1 MAELAVPM
9 RRRRP
14 MPGILRVLARDRV
27 GLVGAL
33 LVAAALAA
41 AIFGPMLAPY
51 DPTLIH
57 PTEKLVGP
65 DGRFPL
71 GTDELGRDIL
81 SRALYGARISIE
93 VSLVVVSLAGTIGV
107 AIGLISG
114 YFKGVLDIVLM
125 RVMDTIFAF
134 PTLLLALTVVAVLG
148 TELRNLILAITIVY
162 IPAFARIARGSTLSV
177 SQQPFI
183 EAARSVGVPHRRIL
197 LRYVLPNILAPVTV
211 QFTVSLAYAI
221 LVEASLS
228 YLGLGVQ
235 PPAASWGSMLATGKP
250 FMELSPWVAIVPG
263 VAIMLTVLGFNLL
276 GDALR
281 DSLDPRLRSGTL
293 Q

>member
-1 MAELAVPM
+1 MP
-9 RRRRP
+9 RRRRR
-14 MPGILRVLARDRV
+14 GSSLLRILVRDRV
-27 GLVGAL
+27 GFVGAML
-33 LVAAALAA
+33 VVAAIGAA
-41 AIFGPMLAPY
+41 VFGPVLAPY

-57 PTEKLVGP
+57 PGEQLAPPGP
-65 DGRFPL
+65 MFPL
-71 GTDELGRDIL
+71 GADELGRDIL

-93 VSLVVVSLAGTIGV
+93 VSLIVVTLSGSIGV
-107 AIGLISG
+107 TLGLLSG
-114 YFKGVLDIVLM
+114 YFKGLLDVVLM
-125 RVMDTIFAF
+125 RIMDTIFAF

-148 TELRNLILAITIVY
+148 TDLRNLILAITIVY

-177 SQQPFI
+177 SQQPYV
-183 EAARSVGVPHRRIL
+183 EAARSVGVPHGRIL

-211 QFTVSLAYAI
+211 QFTISLAYAI

-250 FMELSPWVAIVPG
+250 FMEISPWVAIVPG

-281 DSLDPRLRSGTL
+281 DSLDPRLRSRTL

>member
-1 MAELAVPM
+1 
-9 RRRRP
+9 
-14 MPGILRVLARDRV
+14 MPSILRVLARDRV
-27 GLVGAL
+27 GLVGAV

-57 PTEKLVGP
+57 PTDKLVPP
-65 DGRFPL
+65 DGRFAL

-114 YFKGVLDIVLM
+114 YFKGVLDVVLM
-125 RVMDTIFAF
+125 RIMDTIFAF

-148 TELRNLILAITIVY
+148 TELHNLILAITIVY

-263 VAIMLTVLGFNLL
+263 IAIMLTVLGFNLL